1 MARKK
6 PKIDWFSPLNQD
18 TTFRYDG
25 TPIATD
31 MNKDLVLFGGTPY
44 ENNLG
49 NVNEILT
56 THGDTKAEIHTAM
69 SPAGWYLYTSPDSLS
84 TLWLIHFNPL
94 HHAGFRKS
102 KKFYQLHINN
112 EDNQVDIKNEYS
124 EEDWDH
130 QPQREYSLIQET
142 AHMTGMISRKVV
154 GLFEV
159 VLNWR
164 DFPYNEQQMNHFSLQ
179 QLFG

>member
-6 PKIDWFSPLNQD
+6 PKIDWFSPLKIPLLAGAR
-18 TTFRYDG
+18 TA
-25 TPIATD
+25 IATD

-49 NVNEILT
+49 NVNKILT

-69 SPAGWYLYTSPDSLS
+69 SPAGWYLYTPSDNLY

-102 KKFYQLHINN
+102 KKFYQLHIDK
-112 EDNQVDIKNEYS
+112 DNQVEIKNEYS

-130 QPQREYSLIQET
+130 QPEMEYSLIQET